1 MEGIIQDPLLSEV
14 IHKLRSMRKFMEAL
28 SQAVVVGLFGAPG
41 EDLLISCQRR
51 MERQPACPVLARI
64 WFIIVIFRRPLQED
78 PTGLLDHQ
86 EHHHRHLQPPLMHH
100 HASQTQRC

>member
-1 MEGIIQDPLLSEV
+1 MEDIIQDPLLSEV

-28 SQAVVVGLFGAPG
+28 LQAAVVGHVVAPG

-51 MERQPACPVLARI
+51 MERQPACPAQACIR
-64 WFIIVIFRRPLQED
+64 FIIVIFRRPLQED
-78 PTGLLDHQ
+78 PTGLDHQ
-86 EHHHRHLQPPLMHH
+86 EHHHRHLQLHLMHH